1 MWNELVKQISA
12 GFRLPRWNPSTSQRW
27 SSSEVELVSLV
38 LTGNLKLCLQETPR
52 LALWLLAASNEL
64 PKILHHWQASAGN
77 PVSLAGLAGLAGQT
91 AINAEDSVD

>member
-77 PVSLAGLAGLAGQT
+77 PVSLAGQT